1 MVQVKICGLSDA
13 SALNAATQAGAD
25 YVGLVFYSGSP
36 RHVTV
41 AQAAALMREVP
52 KGVGKVGLF
61 VDPQDGAIAEAVQ
74 SGGIDHL
81 QLHGRESPRRVAQI
95 RARFGLPVIKAIAVS
110 EPADVARAA
119 EYEGIADWLLF
130 DAKPP
135 KADQALPG
143 GNGLVF
149 DWKLIA
155 GCRWTRPWML
165 SGGLNVD
172 NLAEAVRISGARAVD
187 VSSGVESEPG
197 RKDAT
202 KVRAF
207 VAAAKRL

>member
-1 MVQVKICGLSDA
+1 MVLVKICGLSDA
-13 SALNAATQAGAD
+13 GALNAATQAGAD
-25 YVGLVFYSGSP
+25 YVGLVFYTRSP
-36 RHVTV
+36 RYVTV
-41 AQAAALMREVP
+41 AQAAALTREIS

-61 VDPQDGAIAEAVQ
+61 VDPQDGALAEAVQ

-81 QLHGRESPRRVAQI
+81 QLHGRESPQRVAQI
-95 RARFGLPVIKAIAVS
+95 RARFGLPVIKAIAIS

-119 EYEGIADWLLF
+119 EYEGVADWLLF

-149 DWKLIA
+149 DWQLIA

-172 NLAEAVRISGARAVD
+172 NLAEAVRISGARVVD

-197 RKDAT
+197 RKDTA
-202 KVRAF
+202 KLRAF